1 MCVAV
6 LAGMKPITNLEL
18 DFVIGGNGQPA
29 AQPPNSGG
37 IIRPAGTNEA
47 REVAC
52 RPIQQGGW
60 VCQETGNV
68 GQFPK

>member
-1 MCVAV
+1 MSVAV
-6 LAGMKPITNLEL
+6 SAGMKPISNREL
-18 DFVIGGNGQPA
+18 DSVIGGNDQPA
-29 AQPPNSGG
+29 AQAPNSGG
-37 IIRPAGTNEA
+37 LIRPAGTNEA

-52 RPIQQGGW
+52 RPIQPGAW